1 MNKDSKKY
9 YAILSALLFFF
20 FFTWS
25 SSFSLVSIWLNQYVG
40 LKATD
45 TGLIFSAISLIALCA
60 QPLYGFIQDKLGLR
74 KNLLLVIAVLLILS
88 GPFFLGFAS
97 ILRWNIFVGS
107 ILGGLYVGMTFNAG
121 IGVLESY
128 TERVSRIRGFEYG
141 RARMWGSL

>member
-45 TGLIFSAISLIALCA
+45 TGLIFSA
-60 QPLYGFIQDKLGLR
+60 
-74 KNLLLVIAVLLILS
+74 
-88 GPFFLGFAS
+88 
-97 ILRWNIFVGS
+97 
-107 ILGGLYVGMTFNAG
+107 
-121 IGVLESY
+121 
-128 TERVSRIRGFEYG
+128 
-141 RARMWGSL
+141 

>member
-88 GPFFLGFAS
+88 GPFF
-97 ILRWNIFVGS
+97 
-107 ILGGLYVGMTFNAG
+107 
-121 IGVLESY
+121 
-128 TERVSRIRGFEYG
+128 
-141 RARMWGSL
+141 

>member
-1 MNKDSKKY
+1 MNKDAKKY
-9 YAILSALLFFF
+9 YVILSALLFFF

-25 SSFSLVSIWLNQYVG
+25 SSFSLISIWLHQYVG

-88 GPFFLGFAS
+88 GPFFSELCD
-97 ILRWNIFVGS
+97 NIALEYFYW
-107 ILGGLYVGMTFNAG
+107 LY
-121 IGVLESY
+121 
-128 TERVSRIRGFEYG
+128 SRR
-141 RARMWGSL
+141 SLCWDDL